1 MPIMD
6 PITNTGAAISY
17 QAKYLS
23 KKYNYEYGHQI
34 DKKKVS
40 SCVKPYTNS
49 NLQSCQLLIQIQIR
63 KESSQALPII
73 DPNTNKRVATWSEQC
88 RSYMVTRE
96 ITARLRR
103 ISFETRGED
112 RPRSK

>member
-34 DKKKVS
+34 DKKI
-40 SCVKPYTNS
+40 
-49 NLQSCQLLIQIQIR
+49 QSVILCKTIHKQQSPIM
-63 KESSQALPII
+63 PII
-73 DPNTNKRVATWSEQC
+73 DPNTNTQAATWSEQC

>member
-6 PITNTGAAISY
+6 LRIQTRELPSLINE
-17 QAKYLS
+17 YLS
-23 KKYNYEYGHQI
+23 KKYNYENGHYI
-34 DKKKVS
+34 DKKNTRSATLPKAIH
-40 SCVKPYTNS
+40 KQ
-49 NLQSCQLLIQIQIR
+49 QSQ
-63 KESSQALPII
+63 STPII
-73 DPNTNKRVATWSEQC
+73 DPNTNTQAATWSEQC

-112 RPRSK
+112 RPRSKRTIETPRIYKKE

>member
-1 MPIMD
+1 M
-6 PITNTGAAISY
+6 AI
-17 QAKYLS
+17 QLI
-23 KKYNYEYGHQI
+23 KKHTKSVILCKAIHKQ
-34 DKKKVS
+34 
-40 SCVKPYTNS
+40 
-49 NLQSCQLLIQIQIR
+49 QSQIR

-73 DPNTNKRVATWSEQC
+73 DPNTNTQKATWSEQC

-96 ITARLRR
+96 ITAWLRR